1 VAAGVNRS
9 RVGCAHLQPYRRA
22 YVVGSP
28 SKEQTDMSDEID
40 GTVNKVAGKVQGA
53 AGDILGDAKTSIDG
67 RLREAAG
74 KIQENYGAA
83 AEQVRGFT
91 EELTERIHET
101 PLLAVLAAAGLGYL
115 LGRIT
120 ARD

>member
-1 VAAGVNRS
+1 
-9 RVGCAHLQPYRRA
+9 
-22 YVVGSP
+22 
-28 SKEQTDMSDEID
+28 MSDELE
-40 GTVNKVAGKVQGA
+40 GAANKFAGKVQGA
-53 AGDILGDAKTSIDG
+53 AGDVLCDAKTSVDG

-101 PLLAVLAAAGLGYL
+101 PLLAVLAAAGIGYL
-115 LGRIT
+115 LGRVMS
-120 ARD
+120 RD

>member
-1 VAAGVNRS
+1 
-9 RVGCAHLQPYRRA
+9 
-22 YVVGSP
+22 
-28 SKEQTDMSDEID
+28 MSDEFD
-40 GTVNKVAGKVQGA
+40 GAVNKVAGKVQGA
-53 AGDILGDAKTSIDG
+53 AGDMLGDTKTSIDG

-101 PLLAVLAAAGLGYL
+101 PLLAILAAAGLGYL

>member
-1 VAAGVNRS
+1 
-9 RVGCAHLQPYRRA
+9 
-22 YVVGSP
+22 
-28 SKEQTDMSDEID
+28 MSDEVE
-40 GTVNKVAGKVQGA
+40 GTVNKFAGQAQSA
-53 AGDILGDAKTSIDG
+53 AGDLLGDTKTSVDG

>member
-1 VAAGVNRS
+1 
-9 RVGCAHLQPYRRA
+9 
-22 YVVGSP
+22 
-28 SKEQTDMSDEID
+28 MSDEID
-40 GTVNKVAGKVQGA
+40 GAVNKFAGKIQGA
-53 AGDILGDAKTSIDG
+53 AGDVLGDTKTSVDG

-120 ARD
+120 SRD

>member
-1 VAAGVNRS
+1 
-9 RVGCAHLQPYRRA
+9 
-22 YVVGSP
+22 
-28 SKEQTDMSDEID
+28 MSDEIQ
-40 GTVNKVAGKVQGA
+40 GAVNKAAGKVQSA
-53 AGDILGDAKTSIDG
+53 AGDVLGDTKTSVDG
-67 RLREAAG
+67 RIREAAG
-74 KIQENYGAA
+74 KLQENYGAA

>member
-1 VAAGVNRS
+1 
-9 RVGCAHLQPYRRA
+9 
-22 YVVGSP
+22 
-28 SKEQTDMSDEID
+28 MSDEID

>member
-1 VAAGVNRS
+1 
-9 RVGCAHLQPYRRA
+9 
-22 YVVGSP
+22 
-28 SKEQTDMSDEID
+28 MSDEFD

-53 AGDILGDAKTSIDG
+53 AGDVLGDTKTSIDG

-83 AEQVRGFT
+83 AEQVRGFS

>member
-1 VAAGVNRS
+1 M
-9 RVGCAHLQPYRRA
+9 
-22 YVVGSP
+22 
-28 SKEQTDMSDEID
+28 MSDELE
-40 GTVNKVAGKVQGA
+40 GTANKYAGKVQGA
-53 AGDILGDAKTSIDG
+53 AGDVLGDTKTSIDG
-67 RLREAAG
+67 RVREAAG

-101 PLLAVLAAAGLGYL
+101 PLLAVLAAAGIGYL
-115 LGRIT
+115 LGRVT

>member
-1 VAAGVNRS
+1 
-9 RVGCAHLQPYRRA
+9 
-22 YVVGSP
+22 
-28 SKEQTDMSDEID
+28 MSDEFD

-53 AGDILGDAKTSIDG
+53 AGDVLGDAKTSIDG
-67 RLREAAG
+67 RIREAAG

-83 AEQVRGFT
+83 AEQVRGFS

>member
-1 VAAGVNRS
+1 
-9 RVGCAHLQPYRRA
+9 
-22 YVVGSP
+22 
-28 SKEQTDMSDEID
+28 MSDEIE
-40 GTVNKVAGKVQGA
+40 GAVNKLAGKAQGA
-53 AGDILGDAKTSIDG
+53 VGDALGDTKTSVDG
-67 RLREAAG
+67 RIREAAG

-120 ARD
+120 SRD

>member
-1 VAAGVNRS
+1 MN
-9 RVGCAHLQPYRRA
+9 
-22 YVVGSP
+22 
-28 SKEQTDMSDEID
+28 DEIE
-40 GTVNKVAGKVQGA
+40 GAVNKLAGKAQGA
-53 AGDILGDAKTSIDG
+53 AGDVLGDTKTSVDG
-67 RLREAAG
+67 RIREAAG

-120 ARD
+120 SRD